1 MSDKDEEKIG
11 YKSPPKKHRFE
22 KGRSGNPKGRPR
34 KIKPPRRDDSQA
46 AILER
51 AANET
56 VIVRGEEMTLHEV
69 SIRALQRKGISGDPR
84 AIALLDKLRVEAG
97 IGMKPG
103 FAGGVLVVPGVVPI
117 DEWTLAAARQ
127 QAPFREAD
135 YGKRPSKVKKNEST
149 A

>member
-1 MSDKDEEKIG
+1 MSDKDEERIG

-56 VIVRGEEMTLHEV
+56 IMVRGEEMTMQEL
-69 SIRALQRKGISGDPR
+69 SIHALQRKAATGDTR
-84 AIALLDKLRVEAG
+84 AIALLARLRAGAG
-97 IGMKPG
+97 IGMNPHK
-103 FAGGVLVVPGVVPI
+103 AGGVLVVPGVVPI

-135 YGKRPSKVKKNEST
+135 YGKRPSKVKNNEGT